1 MNKQTK
7 EQVLDGKTYREQLEI
22 KAHWALWYL
31 SNFFEKVH
39 DPLFYKVNTLLR
51 QLDEIRGAQP
61 SYKCPYCGMVSYHPD
76 DIKNQY
82 CGACHKFAGWE

>member
-1 MNKQTK
+1 MNEDTRQK
-7 EQVLDGKTYREQLEI
+7 VLEGKTYREQLEI
-22 KAHWALWYL
+22 IANWTLCDL
-31 SNFFEKVH
+31 SNFFEKVN

-61 SYKCPYCGMVSYHPD
+61 SYQCPYCRMVSYHPD

-82 CGACHKFAGWE
+82 CGACHCFARRG